1 MIGRRMAF
9 FIRRSAAA
17 VDAKAQIGNAR
28 LALVPRRRFARY
40 CRERRFGEADHR
52 VNGLTRVDEE
62 PTPGTQANAWG
73 SDMAGLRMLAP
84 EIAECL
90 AIGRDLWIFGYGS
103 LMWNPGFLHA
113 EAQPALLRGYHRA
126 FCVYSSRYRG
136 TPERPGLVLGLDRG
150 GACKGVAFR
159 VPRTELASALQYL
172 WEREMTN
179 RTYHLQ
185 AVSVRIPMGMV
196 PARAFVVDRR
206 HKNYAGRLSIDETAR
221 LIIQGIGARGPCRQ
235 YLENTVAELCKLGQ
249 LDGPIHRLEM
259 KVRELAAKELPCAR

>member
-1 MIGRRMAF
+1 MT
-9 FIRRSAAA
+9 RSDQEPAPAAGA
-17 VDAKAQIGNAR
+17 DATKSGAAG
-28 LALVPRRRFARY
+28 
-40 CRERRFGEADHR
+40 
-52 VNGLTRVDEE
+52 
-62 PTPGTQANAWG
+62 PGA
-73 SDMAGLRMLAP
+73 LAP
-84 EIAECL
+84 EIGECL
-90 AIGRDLWIFGYGS
+90 ASRRDLWIFGYGS
-103 LMWNPGFLHA
+103 LMWNPGFPHA
-113 EAQPALLRGYHRA
+113 EAQPALLHGFHRA

-136 TPERPGLVLGLDRG
+136 TPDRPGLVLGLDRG

-159 VPRTELASALQYL
+159 VPSAELASALHYL

-185 AVSVRIPMGMV
+185 AVSVRIPAGVV

-206 HKNYAGRLSIDETAR
+206 HKNYAGRLSLDETAR

-235 YLENTVAELCKLGQ
+235 YLENTVAELCRLGQ

>member
-1 MIGRRMAF
+1 MTRIDQELAPTVAADNKGTG
-9 FIRRSAAA
+9 AAA
-17 VDAKAQIGNAR
+17 LGA
-28 LALVPRRRFARY
+28 
-40 CRERRFGEADHR
+40 
-52 VNGLTRVDEE
+52 
-62 PTPGTQANAWG
+62 
-73 SDMAGLRMLAP
+73 LAP
-84 EIAECL
+84 EIAQCL
-90 AIGRDLWIFGYGS
+90 ASRRDLWIFGYGS
-103 LMWNPGFLHA
+103 LMWNPGFPHA
-113 EAQPALLRGYHRA
+113 EAQPALVRGYHRA

-159 VPRTELASALQYL
+159 VPVAELASALEYL

-185 AVSVRIPMGMV
+185 AVSVHIPAGAV
-196 PARAFVVDRR
+196 TARAFVVDRT
-206 HKNYAGRLSIDETAR
+206 HKNYAGRLSLDETAR

-259 KVRELAAKELPCAR
+259 KVRELAATELPCAR